1 MGRGPIRVFIIDDHA
16 VLRDGLRVVI
26 DIQPGMVVVGEAAT
40 RDQALANAPAA
51 LPDVILLDLDLG
63 DGDEDGLNL
72 LPDLLTVVP
81 DARIILLTGIR
92 DPEAHRRA
100 VLLGALGLVLKEKA
114 SQTVIHAI
122 EKVHAGEVW
131 LDRGMI
137 ASILNERSRGMASQ
151 PYDAEAEKIV
161 RLTEREREVVALV
174 GDGRR
179 NKQIADLLV
188 ISEATVRHHLT
199 SIFAKL
205 GVEDRFEL
213 AIYAYR
219 HGLAKL
225 PQ

>member
-1 MGRGPIRVFIIDDHA
+1 MEEKGKILIIDDNED
-16 VLRDGLRVVI
+16 VLFALNLLLEPYMEQIRVTT
-26 DIQPGMVVVGEAAT
+26 QPT
-40 RDQALANAPAA
+40 RIEHFMTTFH
-51 LPDVILLDLDLG
+51 PDVILLDLDLG

-72 LPDLLTVVP
+72 LPDLLMVVP

-151 PYDAEAEKIV
+151 PYDAEAEKIA

-174 GDGRR
+174 GDGLR
-179 NKQIADLLV
+179 NKQIADQLV